1 MPVSD
6 AGTYRIEYATE
17 GGPELGP
24 GLHETET
31 SLRID
36 LATGTASFER
46 RQPISTE
53 GGDPV
58 GTFSLALSAE
68 WRTRLHHLIDNLDLQ
83 SIPPGT
89 AGGPG
94 VSVIRLRVTRAQRAE
109 ASFSNRDI
117 PTLERLEPVLSALDD
132 LGATVAEHPLQAI
145 RLEVRSVGTATE
157 AAAFDV
163 IATNVGRETLVLVP
177 PAAHPGGAGFPLE
190 PDWAGVQYAHSP
202 EEKPG
207 FTAPPLEW
215 HRVIAQAQR
224 SLGQTVVLAPGAAL
238 SLRSGPWTPTVRR
251 ERHLVQAIFSSYSPL
266 SVLDGHPVFRGRALS
281 AALEITASK

>member
-1 MPVSD
+1 MFASD

-36 LATGTASFER
+36 LAAGTAFFER

-58 GTFSLALSAE
+58 GTFSLSLSPE
-68 WRTRLHHLIDNLDLQ
+68 WRVRLHQLLDNLDMG

-94 VSVIRLRVTRAQRAE
+94 VSLIRLRVTRARRTE
-109 ASFSNRDI
+109 ASLSSRDI

-132 LGATVAEHPLQAI
+132 LGAAVSEHPLQAI
-145 RLEVRSVGTATE
+145 RLEVHPVGTPSE

-163 IATNVGRETLVLVP
+163 IATNVGREALVLVP
-177 PAAHPGGAGFPLE
+177 PSAHAGAAGFPLE
-190 PDWAGVQYAHSP
+190 VDWAGVQFAQYP

-215 HRVIAQAQR
+215 HQVTAHAETPPGR
-224 SLGQTVVLAPGAAL
+224 GVVLAPGASL
-238 SLRSGPWTPTVRR
+238 SLRSGAWAPAVHR
-251 ERHLVQAIFSSYSPL
+251 ERHLVQAIFSSYSPPP
-266 SVLDGHPVFRGRALS
+266 VLGERPVFRGRALS
-281 AALEITASK
+281 SALELTPK